1 MARMSKKAT
10 RDAWMYGIIGF
21 GVAALVGYPALMTVY
36 KYWTSD
42 AANKKRIENSLKV
55 LAA

>member
-1 MARMSKKAT
+1 
-10 RDAWMYGIIGF
+10 MYGIIGF

-42 AANKKRIENSLKV
+42 AANKKRIENALKV